1 MRRLFAFAVVVAALG
16 GAGVAGAVVE
26 GGVTTWIGQGQWARL
41 GTTKVYCQAF
51 TENQANNYRPAFNCG
66 VWEGNYHRNSTYSA
80 IIDQAGVEVD
90 GRTGFYGHQHIHPVV
105 TYLNP

>member
-1 MRRLFAFAVVVAALG
+1 MRKLVVVAVVVGALG
-16 GAGVAGAVVE
+16 ASVAAGAIVE
-26 GGVTTWIGQGQWARL
+26 GSVTSIGQGQWARL
-41 GTTKVYCQAF
+41 AKTSVYCQAF

-66 VWEGNYHRNSTYSA
+66 VWEGNFHRNGTYSA

-90 GRTGFYGHQHIHPVV
+90 GRSGFYSQQHIHPVV